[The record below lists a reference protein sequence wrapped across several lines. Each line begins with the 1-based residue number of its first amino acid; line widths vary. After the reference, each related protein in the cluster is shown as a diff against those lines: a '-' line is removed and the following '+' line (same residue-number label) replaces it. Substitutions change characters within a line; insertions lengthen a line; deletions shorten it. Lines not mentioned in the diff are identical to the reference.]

1 VARLSRPKSAL
12 GGTPKRFKPYRAS
25 QRLDSSIQRAAR
37 TDVSGYTFNEPGI
50 SESGRKK
57 EIREARQLRARA
69 NQILATA
76 GANSNVENMLRNI
89 ESYSGL
95 IGKFSAA
102 NAALIYW
109 QDPDASLVHSKTDWK
124 RLGREVRGDAKP
136 IAVLIPIGGG
146 RKVSQP
152 EIAHLIERRR
162 KMGWNDARIES
173 EVSSLEARGTFIPT
187 HTFGVGRVYDAKS
200 VTGGRVLS
208 EQEHLKVSEVYRYA
222 TAYARANYDVEYG
235 PIGGARGYS
244 NLVKKEDGSV
254 RGHIAVLKVP
264 GEEIEPLDTL
274 VHEMSHHVLGHTS
287 KISNEEY
294 RKNRGRYEAE
304 TELASFMVLSHY
316 KIDNKAH
323 AAAYIGQWLKQ
334 HKQEGLGEESVA
346 RSMNAA
352 SVIIKGI
359 DAEKTKDKA
368 TFDRVV
374 REQKAVQKTNE
385 VKLVS

>member
-1 VARLSRPKSAL
+1 MARLSRPKSAL
-12 GGTPKRFKPYRAS
+12 GGTPRRFKPYRAS
-25 QRLDSSIQRAAR
+25 LSPKPLDSSIQRAAR

-69 NQILATA
+69 NQLLAAA
-76 GANSNVENMLRNI
+76 GANTDVENMLTNI
-89 ESYSGL
+89 RTYSGL
-95 IGKFSAA
+95 VGKFSAA
-102 NAALIYW
+102 NSALIYW
-109 QDPDASLVHSKTDWK
+109 QDPDASLVHSKSDWE
-124 RLGREVRGDAKP
+124 RLGRKVRDDAKP

-162 KMGWNDARIES
+162 KKGIADVEIER
-173 EVSSLEARGTFIPT
+173 EVSKLEAKGQYIPT
-187 HTFGVGRVYDAKS
+187 HTFGVGKVYDAKS

-222 TAYARANYDVEYG
+222 TAYAKSKYDVEYG

-264 GEEIEPLDTL
+264 GEEVEPLDTL
-274 VHEMSHHVLGHTS
+274 VHEMGHHVLGHTV

-304 TELASFMVLSHY
+304 TELASFIVLSHY

-352 SVIIKGI
+352 SEIIKGI
-359 DAEKTKDKA
+359 DAEKA
-368 TFDRVV
+368 
-374 REQKAVQKTNE
+374 KTLKVPP
-385 VKLVS
+385 VKL

>member
-1 VARLSRPKSAL
+1 
-12 GGTPKRFKPYRAS
+12 
-25 QRLDSSIQRAAR
+25 
-37 TDVSGYTFNEPGI
+37 
-50 SESGRKK
+50 
-57 EIREARQLRARA
+57 
-69 NQILATA
+69 
-76 GANSNVENMLRNI
+76 MLTNI
-89 ESYSGL
+89 KSYSGL
-95 IGKFSAA
+95 IGKFSAS

-109 QDPDASLVHSKTDWK
+109 QDPEASLVHSKTDWK
-124 RLGREVRGDAKP
+124 RLGREVRDQYRDRFRVA
-136 IAVLIPIGGG
+136 PIGGG

-152 EIAHLIERRR
+152 EVAHLIERRR

-173 EVSSLEARGTFIPT
+173 EVKSLEARGKYIPT

-200 VTGGRVLS
+200 VTGGPVLS
-208 EQEHLKVSEVYRYA
+208 EQEHLRVSEVYRYA
-222 TAYARANYDVEYG
+222 TDYAKSKYDVEYG

-304 TELASFMVLSHY
+304 TELASFIVLSHY
-316 KIDNKAH
+316 KIDNKKH

-334 HKQEGLGEESVA
+334 NKQEGLGEESVA
-346 RSMNAA
+346 RSLNAA
-352 SVIIKGI
+352 SEIIKGI
-359 DAEKTKDKA
+359 DAEKA
-368 TFDRVV
+368 
-374 REQKAVQKTNE
+374 KTLKVPP
-385 VKLVS
+385 VKS